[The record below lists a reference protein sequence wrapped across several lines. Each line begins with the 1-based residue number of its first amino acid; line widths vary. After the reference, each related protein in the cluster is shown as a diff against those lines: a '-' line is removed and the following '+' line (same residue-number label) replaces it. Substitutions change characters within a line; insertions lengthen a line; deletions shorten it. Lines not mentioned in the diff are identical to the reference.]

1 MMVGFGPME
10 KKPPEPESVDRRSFL
25 AGAATGAAVMLA
37 KQASVAAAQEAA
49 PAEARAEPSVQAGKA
64 SGRPASDYM
73 VDVFKSLGMEYMF
86 SMCASSF
93 MGLHESIL
101 NYAGNKSP
109 HAIACTHEE
118 ISVAMA
124 NGYAK
129 IDGKPVLVC
138 AHSTVGA
145 QHATMALFDAY
156 ADRVPVYLVLGNTND
171 AANRDGE
178 VFWVHSAQDPCA
190 LVRDI
195 TKWDDNP
202 ASITHFAESAVR
214 AYKIAMTPPMGPV
227 ALVVDDHMQDEQV
240 PADLRVPRVAVP
252 TPPAGDS
259 GAVAEVAK
267 LLVAAEN
274 PVLIAD
280 RAARAPEGLRLMVE
294 LAETLQA
301 GVVDSGH
308 RLNFPTR
315 HPLRGG
321 SPAQADVVLALEHGD
336 ISSVARQARQR
347 NAKVL
352 SLSSTH
358 LFQRSNYQDVMRYA
372 EVDMAVAADAEATLP
387 ALIEEIKRQ
396 TTDARRE
403 AFRQRGAK
411 VAETNR
417 NTYERARTEA
427 TYGWD
432 ASPVST
438 ARLSMELWA
447 QLKNEDWSYVTGW
460 VNWPLRLWNF
470 DKHYQYIG
478 RAGAEGVGYYA
489 PASVGAALA
498 NKKHGRISVSI
509 QPDGDMM
516 VAPGAL
522 WTAAR
527 HQIPLL
533 VVMQNNRAYHQEVMW
548 FQREALLRNR
558 SLELAHTGFGLGDP
572 NIDFA
577 KMAQSMGVAASGPI
591 TDPKDLAG
599 AIRRG
604 LQVVKNG
611 EPYLI
616 DVVTQ
621 PR

>member
-1 MMVGFGPME
+1 MD
-10 KKPPEPESVDRRSFL
+10 EPDQPAVDRRSFL
-25 AGAATGAAVMLA
+25 TGAAAGAAAALIA
-37 KQASVAAAQEAA
+37 QQSTPASAQEATGNA
-49 PAEARAEPSVQAGKA
+49 SSPAVQAGA
-64 SGRPASDYM
+64 AQRPASDFM
-73 VDVFKSLGMEYMF
+73 VDVFKSLGLEYMF

-93 MGLHESIL
+93 MGIHESVL
-101 NYAGNKSP
+101 NYARNENP
-109 HAIACTHEE
+109 RAIACTHEE

-156 ADRVPVYLVLGNTND
+156 CDRVPIYLVLGNTND
-171 AANRDGE
+171 AANRQGE
-178 VFWVHSAQDPCA
+178 VFWVHSAQDPAA
-190 LVRDI
+190 LVRDM

-202 ASITHFAESAVR
+202 ASLSHFAESAVR
-214 AYKIAMTPPMGPV
+214 AYKIAMTPPLGPV
-227 ALVVDDHMQDEQV
+227 ALVVDDHMQEGLA
-240 PADLRVPRVAVP
+240 PADARIPRLSVP

-259 GAVAEVAK
+259 GAVAEIAK
-267 LLVAAEN
+267 LLVGAEN
-274 PVLIAD
+274 PVILAD
-280 RAARAPEGLRLMVE
+280 RAARTPAGLALMVE

-301 GVVDSGH
+301 GVVDSRH

-315 HPLRGG
+315 HPLSGG
-321 SPAQADVVLALEHGD
+321 STAEADVVLALEMGD
-336 ISSVARQARQR
+336 ISNVARQARAR
-347 NAKVL
+347 DAKVV
-352 SLSSTH
+352 SIASTH
-358 LFQRSNYQDVMRYA
+358 LFQKSNYQDFMRYA
-372 EVDMAVAADAEATLP
+372 EVDMSVAADAEATLP
-387 ALIEEIKRQ
+387 ALLEEIRRL

-403 AFRQRGAK
+403 TFRQRGLK
-411 VAETNR
+411 VAAANR
-417 NTYERARTEA
+417 DTLERARTEA

-432 ASPVST
+432 AAPIST

-447 QLKNEDWSYVTGW
+447 QLKSEDWSYVTGW
-460 VNWPLRLWNF
+460 VNWPLRLWDF

-478 RAGAEGVGYYA
+478 RAGGEGVGYYA

-498 NKKHGRISVSI
+498 NKKHGRLSVSI

-527 HQIPLL
+527 HEIPILI
-533 VVMQNNRAYHQEVMW
+533 VMQNNRAYHQEVMW
-548 FQREALLRNR
+548 FQRAALLRKR
-558 SLELAHTGFGLGDP
+558 SVDLAQTGFGLGDP
-572 NIDFA
+572 NIDYA
-577 KMAQSMGVAASGPI
+577 KMAASMGVASSGPI
-591 TDPKDLAG
+591 SDPRDLAA

-604 LQVVKNG
+604 IQVVKSG
-611 EPYLI
+611 EPYLV

>member
-1 MMVGFGPME
+1 MD
-10 KKPPEPESVDRRSFL
+10 KPHKPTVDRRSFL
-25 AGAATGAAVMLA
+25 TGAATGAAAALIA
-37 KQASVAAAQEAA
+37 QQAAVADAQPAAAAA
-49 PAEARAEPSVQAGKA
+49 AAEPVVQ
-64 SGRPASDYM
+64 SGDTGRHASDFM
-73 VDVFKSLGMEYMF
+73 VDIFKSLDMEYMF

-93 MGLHESIL
+93 MGIHESVL
-101 NYAGNKSP
+101 NYAGNRNPQS
-109 HAIACTHEE
+109 ITCTHEE

-129 IDGKPVLVC
+129 IEGKPVLVC
-138 AHSTVGA
+138 AHATVGA
-145 QHATMALFDAY
+145 QHAAMALYDAWC
-156 ADRVPVYLVLGNTND
+156 DRVPVYLVLGNTND
-171 AANRDGE
+171 AADRQGE
-178 VFWVHSAQDPCA
+178 VFWLHSAQDPGA
-190 LVRDI
+190 LVREM

-202 ASITHFAESAVR
+202 ASLSHFAESAVR

-227 ALVVDDHMQDEQV
+227 AIVVDEKMQEEPV
-240 PADLRVPRVAVP
+240 PAGARIPKLSIP
-252 TPPAGDS
+252 TPPAADS
-259 GAVAEVAK
+259 DAIAAIAK

-274 PVLIAD
+274 PVIVAG
-280 RAARAPEGLRLMVE
+280 RAARTPAGLGLMVE

-301 GVVDSGH
+301 GVVDTRR

-315 HPLRGG
+315 HPLSGG
-321 SPAQADVVLALEHGD
+321 SPGQADVVLALEAGD
-336 ISSVARQARQR
+336 ISNIARQAQQR
-347 NAKVL
+347 NAKVV
-352 SLSSTH
+352 SITATH

-372 EVDMAVAADAEATLP
+372 EVDFSAAADAEASLP
-387 ALIEEIKRQ
+387 ALIEEIKRL
-396 TTDARRE
+396 TTGARQE
-403 AFRQRGAK
+403 AFRQRGVRIAD
-411 VAETNR
+411 ANR
-417 NTYERARTEA
+417 KTFEQARTDA

-432 ASPVST
+432 ASPIST

-460 VNWPLRLWNF
+460 VNWPLRLWDF
-470 DKHYQYIG
+470 SKHHQYIG

-509 QPDGDMM
+509 QPDGDLM

-522 WTAAR
+522 WTAAKY
-527 HQIPLL
+527 QIPLL

-548 FQREALLRNR
+548 FQRAALKRNR
-558 SLELAHTGFGLGDP
+558 SLELTQEGFGLDKP

-577 KMAQSMGVAASGPI
+577 KMADSMGVGSSGPI
-591 TDPKDLAG
+591 SDPQELAA

-604 LQVVKNG
+604 IGVVKRG